1 MKSPKMLIF
10 LVILEILH
18 YSYKPDTQLAWPN
31 VVIIITYFKGYN
43 LRLSA
48 LDTIYMYMYVPSLA

>member
-1 MKSPKMLIF
+1 MKSPKTLIF

-18 YSYKPDTQLAWPN
+18 HSYKPDTQLAWLN
-31 VVIIITYFKGYN
+31 VVIIIIYFKGYN